1 VLPRAS
7 LPSPDRRPDLGQ
19 RAEPRA
25 DPGAADRDGAG
36 GGGVLAFRLRR
47 AMAVDPHLAPRR
59 RRDGEAVEVDAAG
72 GANAMPD
79 FLRLNPLGKL
89 PVLELDDGSAIA
101 ESLAIC
107 RYLEAI
113 HPQPPLMGKTPQ
125 ASAHIEMWTLRMDHE
140 LSQPIALAFVHS
152 SDFYRGRLE
161 QVPEVAL
168 WARARA
174 LQTMTWLDGELAGRS
189 HIAGEDYSLADIV
202 AQCAFVLGKAVSLR
216 IPAAQANLMR
226 WFAEV
231 SARPTAR
238 A

>member
-1 VLPRAS
+1 MILH
-7 LPSPDRRPDLGQ
+7 DLS
-19 RAEPRA
+19 
-25 DPGAADRDGAG
+25 AG
-36 GGGVLAFRLRR
+36 
-47 AMAVDPHLAPRR
+47 MHPRR
-59 RRDGEAVEVDAAG
+59 VRIFMAEKGLSIERREVDAAG

-174 LQTMTWLDGELAGRS
+174 LQTMTWLDSELAGRS

>member
-1 VLPRAS
+1 MILH
-7 LPSPDRRPDLGQ
+7 DLS
-19 RAEPRA
+19 
-25 DPGAADRDGAG
+25 AG
-36 GGGVLAFRLRR
+36 
-47 AMAVDPHLAPRR
+47 MHPRR
-59 RRDGEAVEVDAAG
+59 VRIFMAEKGLSIERREVDAAG
-72 GANAMPD
+72 GANSMPD

-89 PVLELDDGSAIA
+89 PVLELNDGSAIA

-174 LQTMTWLDGELAGRS
+174 LQTMAWLDGELAGRR
-189 HIAGEDYSLADIV
+189 HIAGDDYSLADIV
-202 AQCAFVLGKAVSLR
+202 AQCAFVLGKAVGLR
-216 IPAAQANLMR
+216 IPAAQANLTR